1 MTKPA
6 RFKEICDSIC
16 ELYQR
21 KNADYGDAFGKSF
34 DEYGIVAALIRM
46 GDKMNRIKQLT
57 SSGQQHVNDESVKD
71 TLLDLASYSIM
82 TVIELDERKLLKQ

>member
-1 MTKPA
+1 MTKPE
-6 RFKEICDSIC
+6 RFKEICEGIC
-16 ELYQR
+16 DLYQR

-57 SSGQQHVNDESVKD
+57 ASGKQNVSDESIKD
-71 TLLDLASYSIM
+71 TLLDLGSYSIM
-82 TVIELDERKLLKQ
+82 TGIELEERKILRQ